1 MLPTKC
7 INFKLG
13 LTKLGAETN
22 LDTNNGAL
30 LNSLPRDD
38 FGASRAL
45 GLENRRDLDHLSC
58 DFVVMGPLEVDASVV
73 VVEGRNPFFGRA
85 HIRQIA
91 QFGVHIFEG
100 STDVCL
106 ILFFTHIVTGHE
118 GVGSSFFN
126 PGGGLNNVRAENG
139 R

>member
-1 MLPTKC
+1 MLSTKS
-7 INFKLG
+7 INFKLR
-13 LTKLGAETN
+13 LAKLGAECN

-30 LNSLPRDD
+30 FNSLPRDD
-38 FGASRAL
+38 FGAPGAL
-45 GLENRRDLDHLSC
+45 GLEKRRDLDHLSF

-73 VVEGRNPFFGRA
+73 FVEGRNPFFGRA
-85 HIRQIA
+85 HIRQIV
-91 QFGVHIFEG
+91 QFGVDIFQG

-106 ILFFTHIVTGHE
+106 ILFFTNIVTGHE
-118 GVGSSFFN
+118 GVGGGFFN